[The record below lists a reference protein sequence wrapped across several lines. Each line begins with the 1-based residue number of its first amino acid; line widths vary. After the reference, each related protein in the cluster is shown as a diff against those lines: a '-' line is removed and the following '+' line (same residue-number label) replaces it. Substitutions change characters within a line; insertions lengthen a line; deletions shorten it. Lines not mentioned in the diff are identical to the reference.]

1 MDVNCGY
8 SNGEELKKES
18 ESIEIPSRNKNPFLV
33 DDGEDQCD
41 ASAVVENESDDTLA
55 KDLNL
60 KGIDLE
66 FMTAITDSLYL
77 SESDSLVTGAVDGG
91 ELFPS
96 SVVTSGVECFDS
108 SDIEVIKED
117 RGSGDSIE
125 ILETFTSVS
134 ANLADITE
142 IYGRTFQQI
151 AEDAATNLFA
161 VSDAD
166 IEKCTVEDLNLSRS
180 KESFPSHSL
189 VDAYDNGSGVG
200 CSLQLGSE
208 SRSRA
213 DTPLSNTSDSSHSGA
228 LPNVSY
234 SKLQES
240 TPSSYSPSPYES
252 PTHGMQSHS
261 APSGNVDLMRPD
273 SLSLPKPLQLHERQK
288 FTKDSYSSSLSE
300 YSSHSGSMDALIEA
314 ATSTPLR
321 AHGTVSV
328 EGDMLTFVAHNINE
342 LIRKSRGK
350 NLQ

>member
-8 SNGEELKKES
+8 SNGEELENES
-18 ESIEIPSRNKNPFLV
+18 ENIEIPSRNKNPFLV
-33 DDGEDQCD
+33 DDDGEDQCD
-41 ASAVVENESDDTLA
+41 ASTVAENESDGTLA

-66 FMTAITDSLYL
+66 FMTAIADSLYQ
-77 SESDSLVTGAVDGG
+77 SESDSLVTRAVDG

-134 ANLADITE
+134 ANLADIAE

-166 IEKCTVEDLNLSRS
+166 IEKCAEEDLDLSRS
-180 KESFPSHSL
+180 KESFPSHSH
-189 VDAYDNGSGVG
+189 DAYDNGSGVG
-200 CSLQLGSE
+200 CSLQLGTE
-208 SRSRA
+208 TRSRA
-213 DTPLSNTSDSSHSGA
+213 DTPLSNTSDSSQSGVM
-228 LPNVSY
+228 PNISY

-240 TPSSYSPSPYES
+240 MPSSYSPSPYES
-252 PTHGMQSHS
+252 PTHSMQSHS
-261 APSGNVDLMRPD
+261 APSGNVDLVRPD

-288 FTKDSYSSSLSE
+288 FAKDSYSSSLSE
-300 YSSHSGSMDALIEA
+300 YSSRSGSTDALIEA

>member
-8 SNGEELKKES
+8 NNDEELEKES
-18 ESIEIPSRNKNPFLV
+18 ENVEIPSRRNKNPFLV
-33 DDGEDQCD
+33 DDREDQCD
-41 ASAVVENESDDTLA
+41 ASGVVENESDGNLA
-55 KDLNL
+55 TDLSL
-60 KGIDLE
+60 KGTDSELIS
-66 FMTAITDSLYL
+66 AITDSLYQ
-77 SESDSLVTGAVDGG
+77 SESDSLVTGAVDG

-108 SDIEVIKED
+108 SDIEVLKED

-134 ANLADITE
+134 ANLADIAE

-151 AEDAATNLFA
+151 DEDDATNLFA
-161 VSDAD
+161 VSDPD
-166 IEKCTVEDLNLSRS
+166 VEKCAAEELNLSCS
-180 KESFPSHSL
+180 KESFPSHSH
-189 VDAYDNGSGVG
+189 DAYDNGSGVG
-200 CSLQLGSE
+200 SSLQLGSE
-208 SRSRA
+208 TRSRA

-252 PTHGMQSHS
+252 PTHGVQSHS
-261 APSGNVDLMRPD
+261 APSGSVDLMRPD

-288 FTKDSYSSSLSE
+288 FAKDSYSSSLSE
-300 YSSHSGSMDALIEA
+300 YSSRSGSMDALIEA

-328 EGDMLTFVAHNINE
+328 EGDMLTFVAHDINE
-342 LIRKSRGK
+342 LIRKSRGRI
-350 NLQ
+350 